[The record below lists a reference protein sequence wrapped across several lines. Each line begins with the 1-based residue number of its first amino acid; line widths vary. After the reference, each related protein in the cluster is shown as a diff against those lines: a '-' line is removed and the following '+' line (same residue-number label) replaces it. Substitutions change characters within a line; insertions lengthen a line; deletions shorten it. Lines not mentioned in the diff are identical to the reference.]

1 MNSRRVHHLMLK
13 NFPGYSAVEHEW
25 INVADTQGLRRQVL
39 SDLIGKYIT
48 ADQLLIDITRHLGA
62 FLPKPEA
69 LDFIGQHICQRDI
82 RIADR
87 GFKGFVVVAL
97 NGAAIGW
104 CSTASPFISTDAV
117 ERPHSETSR

>member
-1 MNSRRVHHLMLK
+1 MLK

-39 SDLIGKYIT
+39 SELIEKNIT
-48 ADQLLIDITRHLGA
+48 ADHLLIDITRHVGA
-62 FLPKPEA
+62 FLPKSEA
-69 LDFIGQHICQRDI
+69 LDFIGQHICQKDI

-87 GFKGFVVVAL
+87 EFKGFVVVAL

-104 CSTASPFISTDAV
+104 RNTANPSYMDSPGNQG
-117 ERPHSETSR
+117 

>member
-13 NFPGYSAVEHEW
+13 NFPSYSAVEHEW
-25 INVADTQGLRRQVL
+25 INVADSQGLRRQVL
-39 SDLIGKYIT
+39 SDLIEKNIT

-69 LDFIGQHICQRDI
+69 LDFIGQNICQRDI

-87 GFKGFVVVAL
+87 EFNGFVVVAA
-97 NGAAIGW
+97 NGTAIGW
-104 CSTASPFISTDAV
+104 RSTANPSINTDAA
-117 ERPHSETSR
+117 R

>member
-1 MNSRRVHHLMLK
+1 MLK
-13 NFPGYSAVEHEW
+13 NFPGYATVEHEW

-39 SDLIGKYIT
+39 SDLIEKNIT
-48 ADQLLIDITRHLGA
+48 ADHLLIDITRHLGA

-87 GFKGFVVVAL
+87 EFKGFVVVAL

-104 CSTASPFISTDAV
+104 RSTANPSINTDAA
-117 ERPHSETSR
+117 R